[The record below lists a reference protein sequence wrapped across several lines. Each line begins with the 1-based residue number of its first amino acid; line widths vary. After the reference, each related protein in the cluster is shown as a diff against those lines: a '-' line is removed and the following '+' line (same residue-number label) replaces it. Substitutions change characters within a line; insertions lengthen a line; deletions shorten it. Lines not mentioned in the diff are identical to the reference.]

1 MSIWRNASNPIAP
14 HFFEYTWQLLHI
26 LLWGDWKMKKQNW
39 KTYAFW
45 ILTTEA
51 VGALSGWLTKKGTEI
66 FNETIV
72 QPPLSPPAI
81 VFPIVW
87 GILYALMGISS
98 ARIYMS
104 PQSRDRSRGLN
115 VYIIQLIVN
124 FFWSLIFFNAQ
135 AFHFAFIWLL
145 LLWILVFLMIRIFYK
160 IDPFAAKLQIP
171 YLLWLS
177 FAAYLNFG
185 VWYLNR

>member
-1 MSIWRNASNPIAP
+1 
-14 HFFEYTWQLLHI
+14 
-26 LLWGDWKMKKQNW
+26 MKKNTW
-39 KTYAFW
+39 KIYALGIF
-45 ILTTEA
+45 LAEA
-51 VGALSGWLTKKGTEI
+51 VGALSGWLSRDGMKI
-66 FNETIV
+66 FNASIT
-72 QPPLSPPAI
+72 QPPLSPPFFL
-81 VFPIVW
+81 FPIVW

-98 ARIYMS
+98 TRIYMS
-104 PQSRDRSRGLN
+104 PQSRDRSQGLN

-135 AFHFAFIWLL
+135 AFAFAFIWLL
-145 LLWILVFLMIRIFYK
+145 LLWVLVLWMILIFYR